1 MNTKISKL
9 QKWIRVAC
17 VVVPLV
23 FAVTVIFN
31 GFSMG
36 APVKVARTPKGQAM
50 ADLRTLLAMV
60 DYAFH
65 AGDGTQPVTPS
76 PGGVAFC
83 TPVSLLGSN
92 QPAIFCADT
101 NQPVR
106 S

>member
-1 MNTKISKL
+1 MNTTIPKH
-9 QKWIRVAC
+9 QKWIRLAC

-23 FAVTVIFN
+23 FAVTVISN
-31 GFSMG
+31 GFSAG
-36 APVKVARTPKGQAM
+36 PAVRVARTPKGQAM

-65 AGDGTQPVTPS
+65 SGDSQPVTAPA
-76 PGGVAFC
+76 GGLAFC
-83 TPVSLLGSN
+83 VPASGTGSN